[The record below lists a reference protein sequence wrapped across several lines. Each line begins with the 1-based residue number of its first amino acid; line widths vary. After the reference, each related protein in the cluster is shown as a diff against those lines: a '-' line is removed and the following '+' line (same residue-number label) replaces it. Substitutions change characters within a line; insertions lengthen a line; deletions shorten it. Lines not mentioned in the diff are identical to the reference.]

1 MSLWDLP
8 RTFGC
13 HHNMPTC
20 FNCEW
25 LVHRHLHKE
34 GFMERQYTQH
44 DAMKYA
50 DKVHDALM
58 SGMRPAPSQLPRS
71 LHSFLCYVNYKNN
84 CYRLGVTPFA
94 YERYMS
100 LIYSDMERVI

>member
-1 MSLWDLP
+1 MT
-8 RTFGC
+8 R
-13 HHNMPTC
+13 
-20 FNCEW
+20 E
-25 LVHRHLHKE
+25 
-34 GFMERQYTQH
+34 YTQH

-58 SGMRPAPSQLPRS
+58 SGMRPALTQLPRS

-84 CYRLGVTPFA
+84 CYRLRVTPFA

-100 LIYSDMERVI
+100 LIYSDMERVL